1 MSRESEFL
9 KRKQRTDCAQVFLV
23 FMSLIGDEGRTAT
36 ALDLEPAFVEWL
48 AEQEGWKEKVRR
60 ISIMSKSE
68 KPGDWERAQNRALNF
83 VQAHRV
89 RLLIDRLLQ
98 ILTKDSDE
106 DAESLLKRLST
117 MGKDG
122 HCNISAR
129 FFADLTS
136 AMEKVQTLS
145 YYALGDS
152 VAERRDRSE
161 QKGSEVSAA
170 QIHAAL
176 LQALNSPVSQGV
188 STQLLV
194 EEASSA
200 VLAAQSERTSTE
212 VSEHLLTTE
221 VRENHASDA

>member
-1 MSRESEFL
+1 VSREAEFL
-9 KRKQRTDCAQVFLV
+9 KRKQRTDVAQVFLV
-23 FMSLIGDEGRTAT
+23 FMSLIGDEGKTAT
-36 ALDLEPAFVEWL
+36 ALDLEPAYVEWL

-89 RLLIDRLLQ
+89 RILIDKLLHV
-98 ILTKDSDE
+98 LTKDTDE
-106 DAESLLKRLST
+106 DPQTLLTRMST
-117 MGKDG
+117 TGKDG
-122 HCNISAR
+122 RCNISSR

-136 AMEKVQTLS
+136 AMEKIHTLS

-152 VAERRDRSE
+152 VGERRDRMAE
-161 QKGSEVSAA
+161 DGLDVSAA

-176 LQALNSPVSQGV
+176 LQALNSPVSHTL
-188 STQLLV
+188 STQQLV

-200 VLAAQSERTSTE
+200 VVAAQVERTTPE
-212 VSEHLLTTE
+212 VSEHSP
-221 VRENHASDA
+221 ASSNA